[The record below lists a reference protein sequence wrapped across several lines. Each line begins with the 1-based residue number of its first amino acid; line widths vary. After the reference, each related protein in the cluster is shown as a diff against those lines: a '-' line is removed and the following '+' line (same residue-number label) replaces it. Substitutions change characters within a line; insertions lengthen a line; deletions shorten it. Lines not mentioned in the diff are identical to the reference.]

1 MFTQWSAVWSNS
13 GQTVL
18 MRVGILLGAACLSMA
33 ALTGCSG
40 EDETQATADP
50 TVEVLIPEP
59 EPSVDVEAIWAGSVC
74 LAINDVQTSIGEIAG
89 NLSFDPLAGQ
99 GVLEQLESQ
108 LALEIAGLEEETA
121 ALGAAIGAAPV
132 DYAEAASTITE
143 LQTAIET
150 TQAAGEVASGHL
162 QAATDAGNPLSAAVE
177 LGQAAVAGKSA
188 IDAGTAA
195 LDLLVQ
201 TREELEASLGPA
213 FDRAPECQTLVAP
226 STP

>member
-1 MFTQWSAVWSNS
+1 
-13 GQTVL
+13 
-18 MRVGILLGAACLSMA
+18 MRAASLFGATCLSMA
-33 ALTGCSG
+33 VLVGCSST
-40 EDETQATADP
+40 DEASTTPAP
-50 TVEVLIPEP
+50 SVEVSVP
-59 EPSVDVEAIWAGSVC
+59 EPSPSIDVEAIWAGTVC

-89 NLSFDPLAGQ
+89 NLSFDPLADQ
-99 GVLEQLESQ
+99 GVLEQLEAQ

-150 TQAAGEVASGHL
+150 TQAAGEIASGHL
-162 QAATDAGNPLSAAVE
+162 QAAADAADPLSAAVE

-195 LDLLVQ
+195 IDLLAQ

-213 FDRAPECQTLVAP
+213 FDRAPECQTLMAP
-226 STP
+226 SSP

>member
-1 MFTQWSAVWSNS
+1 
-13 GQTVL
+13 
-18 MRVGILLGAACLSMA
+18 MRAASLFGATCLSMA
-33 ALTGCSG
+33 VLVGCSST
-40 EDETQATADP
+40 DEASTTPAP
-50 TVEVLIPEP
+50 SVEVSVP
-59 EPSVDVEAIWAGSVC
+59 EPSPSIDVEAIWAGTVC

-89 NLSFDPLAGQ
+89 NLSFDPLADQ
-99 GVLEQLESQ
+99 GVLEQLEAQ

-143 LQTAIET
+143 LQTAIQT
-150 TQAAGEVASGHL
+150 TQAAGEIASGHL
-162 QAATDAGNPLSAAVE
+162 QAAADAGNPLSVAVE

-195 LDLLVQ
+195 IDLLAQ

-213 FDRAPECQTLVAP
+213 FDRAPECQTLMAP
-226 STP
+226 SSP

>member
-1 MFTQWSAVWSNS
+1 
-13 GQTVL
+13 
-18 MRVGILLGAACLSMA
+18 MRAASLFGATCLSMA
-33 ALTGCSG
+33 VLVGCSST
-40 EDETQATADP
+40 DEASTTPAP
-50 TVEVLIPEP
+50 SVEVSVP
-59 EPSVDVEAIWAGSVC
+59 EPSPSIDVEAIWAGTVC

-89 NLSFDPLAGQ
+89 NLSIDPLADQ
-99 GVLEQLESQ
+99 GVLEQLEAQ

-150 TQAAGEVASGHL
+150 TQAAGEIASGHL
-162 QAATDAGNPLSAAVE
+162 QAAADAGNPLSVAVE

-195 LDLLVQ
+195 IDLLAQ

-213 FDRAPECQTLVAP
+213 FDRAPECQTLMAP
-226 STP
+226 SSP

>member
-1 MFTQWSAVWSNS
+1 
-13 GQTVL
+13 
-18 MRVGILLGAACLSMA
+18 MRAAFLFGATCLSMA
-33 ALTGCSG
+33 VLVGCSST
-40 EDETQATADP
+40 DEASTTPAP
-50 TVEVLIPEP
+50 SVEVSVP
-59 EPSVDVEAIWAGSVC
+59 EPSPSIDVEAIWAGTVC

-99 GVLEQLESQ
+99 GVLEQLEAQ

-162 QAATDAGNPLSAAVE
+162 QAAADAGDPLSAAVE

-195 LDLLVQ
+195 IDLLAQ
-201 TREELEASLGPA
+201 TRRELEASLGPA